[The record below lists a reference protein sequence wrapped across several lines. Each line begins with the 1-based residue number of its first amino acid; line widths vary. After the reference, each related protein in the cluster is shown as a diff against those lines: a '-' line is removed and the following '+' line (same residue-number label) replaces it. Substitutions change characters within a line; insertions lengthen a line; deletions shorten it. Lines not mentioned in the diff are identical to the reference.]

1 MAQLRIP
8 VPLYLVW
15 HLPVTDD
22 RQPSDGCEF
31 CYHNFFPDVS
41 SKRGFLK
48 TVDTKSNSLM
58 RKQLEIH
65 GCVLSTV
72 STDDFVLKHQA
83 ISILT
88 ADKI

>member
-1 MAQLRIP
+1 
-8 VPLYLVW
+8 
-15 HLPVTDD
+15 
-22 RQPSDGCEF
+22 
-31 CYHNFFPDVS
+31 
-41 SKRGFLK
+41 
-48 TVDTKSNSLM
+48 M

-88 ADKI
+88 GDKI